1 MNHIDETSTERIT
14 NLKSLLDNLKRQRNI
29 LENNDKKY
37 LQKIKKNQQP
47 YIKNTN
53 LFEIKLK

>member
-1 MNHIDETSTERIT
+1 MNHIDETSIERIT

-47 YIKNTN
+47 YIKNAN
-53 LFEIKLK
+53 LFKIK

>member
-14 NLKSLLDNLKRQRNI
+14 NLKSLLDNFQRDKEI
-29 LENNDKKY
+29 SKNNDKKY

-47 YIKNTN
+47 CIKNVN